1 MSSRETTPRTGGSL
15 ADDILGRVDELIQ
28 DSLRNSKPLEVDP
41 YRQRLFELFVT
52 ADGAG
57 YLSPE
62 AGQDLTADT
71 LCKRLAARWGLDAVA
86 QESVARQERI
96 PAANVSQMRALW
108 SVLRMWME
116 WTYAWQRWQEF
127 HEGRDEPR

>member
-1 MSSRETTPRTGGSL
+1 MSSRDATPRTDGSL
-15 ADDILGRVDELIQ
+15 ADDILVRVDELIQ
-28 DSLRNSKPLEVDP
+28 ESLRHNKPLEVDP
-41 YRQRLFELFVT
+41 YRARLFELFVT

-62 AGQDLTADT
+62 AVPQLTADN
-71 LCKRLAARWGLDAVA
+71 LCKQLAARWGLDAAA

-96 PAANVSQMRALW
+96 PAQNLSQMRALW

-116 WTYAWQRWQEF
+116 WTYAWQRWPEF
-127 HEGRDEPR
+127 HEGRA